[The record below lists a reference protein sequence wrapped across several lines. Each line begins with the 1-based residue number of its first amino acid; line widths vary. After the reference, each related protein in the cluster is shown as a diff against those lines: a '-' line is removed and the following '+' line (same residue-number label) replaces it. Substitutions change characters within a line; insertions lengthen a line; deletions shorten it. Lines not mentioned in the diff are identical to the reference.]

1 MGPKKKGKGSGDGAG
16 KKGGTEAEKE
26 EENQQKDRLTE
37 VDKEWFNIQIR
48 TLEDKLER
56 RNEKMRNL
64 EESNRQD
71 FNYILIFKCLYCK
84 NDSKYLNNLN
94 LKFQRIPGTFRR
106 IKRR

>member
-1 MGPKKKGKGSGDGAG
+1 MGPKKKGKGSGDGTG

-71 FNYILIFKCLYCK
+71 FSYILILKC
-84 NDSKYLNNLN
+84 
-94 LKFQRIPGTFRR
+94 IPLQ
-106 IKRR
+106 K

>member
-1 MGPKKKGKGSGDGAG
+1 MGPKKKGKGSGDGVG

-71 FNYILIFKCLYCK
+71 FSYILILKCIIRFVVIMIQ
-84 NDSKYLNNLN
+84 S
-94 LKFQRIPGTFRR
+94 I
-106 IKRR
+106 

>member
-1 MGPKKKGKGSGDGAG
+1 MGPKKKGKGSADGAG
-16 KKGGTEAEKE
+16 KKGGSDADKE

-64 EESNRQD
+64 EESNRYLV
-71 FNYILIFKCLYCK
+71 FFPLVAFE
-84 NDSKYLNNLN
+84 KYV
-94 LKFQRIPGTFRR
+94 I
-106 IKRR
+106 

>member
-71 FNYILIFKCLYCK
+71 FNYILIFKCK
-84 NDSKYLNNLN
+84 N
-94 LKFQRIPGTFRR
+94 TFCN
-106 IKRR
+106 I

>member
-1 MGPKKKGKGSGDGAG
+1 MGPKKKGGSGDAGG
-16 KKGGTEAEKE
+16 KKGKKGAGSGSEADKD

-64 EESNRQD
+64 EESNR
-71 FNYILIFKCLYCK
+71 
-84 NDSKYLNNLN
+84 
-94 LKFQRIPGTFRR
+94 
-106 IKRR
+106 

>member
-1 MGPKKKGKGSGDGAG
+1 MGPKKKGGSGDAGG
-16 KKGGTEAEKE
+16 KKGKKGTGSGSEADKD

-64 EESNRQD
+64 EESNRY
-71 FNYILIFKCLYCK
+71 FCIFEV
-84 NDSKYLNNLN
+84 SSIIMYLEL
-94 LKFQRIPGTFRR
+94 
-106 IKRR
+106 